1 MCRVPIT
8 KMGIIPTKQTCKF
21 YLTLVAN
28 ENDVSMCISVIY
40 KTRTRDTAKNSLISA
55 MSLVYVVSTT
65 FLIFQL
71 NLKGKLKMI

>member
-28 ENDVSMCISVIY
+28 ENDVSICISIIS
-40 KTRTRDTAKNSLISA
+40 KTQTRYTAENSLISA
-55 MSLVYVVSTT
+55 MVLIVSYLQLI
-65 FLIFQL
+65 LIFQL
-71 NLKGKLKMI
+71 YIKGKLRMI